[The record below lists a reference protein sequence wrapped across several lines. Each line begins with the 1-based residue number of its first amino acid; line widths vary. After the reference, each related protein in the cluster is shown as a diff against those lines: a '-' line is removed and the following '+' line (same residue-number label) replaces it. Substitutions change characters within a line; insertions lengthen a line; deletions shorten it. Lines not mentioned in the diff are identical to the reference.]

1 MIEWSSWL
9 NPFDFII
16 LLTLLAGTGLGF
28 LRGLV
33 RMVLSLAVLYV
44 AVVLGITFYVPVSRW
59 LSFLSSWALPQNT
72 NQALAFVAIVLVVT
86 GILAF
91 VLNRTYANT
100 ELPGIRHIDQLG
112 GMIFGLILAGVSV
125 GVFLI
130 AFAFV
135 LRTTSGHVYG
145 GNPIAANLHHYFS
158 TSRLIPIFYQLMP
171 AMIATLKPW
180 MPKGLTPDILTLQFL

>member
-28 LRGLV
+28 LRGVV
-33 RMVLSLAVLYV
+33 RMVLSLAVLYI
-44 AVVLGITFYVPVSRW
+44 AVVLAMTFYVPVGRW
-59 LSFLSSWALPQNT
+59 LGYLTSWVLTQNT
-72 NQALAFVAIVLVVT
+72 NQALAFVAIVMIVS
-86 GILAF
+86 GILTF
-91 VLNRTYANT
+91 VLSRTYKNT

-112 GMIFGLILAGVSV
+112 GMVFGLILAGVCV
-125 GVFLI
+125 GLFLI

-135 LRTTSGHVYG
+135 LRTTSGQIQ
-145 GNPIAANLHHYFS
+145 GNPVQANLHYYFS

-180 MPKGLTPDILTLQFL
+180 MPKGLTPDILTLRFL